1 MLPVSLSAQL
11 TVNYNTLST
20 NQLVQDVLVGE
31 GVDVSGVTFSGDA
44 RQRGF
49 FDGSSSNIGI
59 NSGVILATGNIFVA
73 EGPNDLTNATLPE
86 DSGCGTPED
95 PPPFQGPG
103 GLCLSGDSDL
113 NSILAGSTVTFDAA
127 VLEFD
132 FIPQSDV
139 IRFNYVF
146 ASEEYPEYVCSFF
159 NDVFAFLLSGPNPAG
174 GNYNEVNIAR
184 IPGTTIPVAI
194 NTINPGVEGEEG
206 DPSICNGSAGS
217 LNYSFL
223 YNNNSFG
230 STVQFD
236 GFTDKLEAFANVIPC
251 EEYHIKIA
259 IADAGDGVLDSA
271 VFLEENSFAADAV
284 EIEVVTIDAD
294 GSISADFTVA
304 EGCDDVAEITFSLNE
319 AASSDYSIPFTVSG
333 TAINGTDYETLPGS
347 IFIPAGATEVT
358 INVVPILDAI
368 DEGTETI
375 IFEVQ
380 TSVCESETFEI
391 TIGEEHPLTAPP
403 LSCGD
408 ITAQAVSFA
417 WDPVP
422 DATGY
427 EVSLDGGIT
436 WQPAAPGPTSH
447 TISGLTQGDVIDIL
461 VRALG
466 GELY

>member
-1 MLPVSLSAQL
+1 MKVRYSLFILTILILPVSLSAQL
-11 TVNYNTLST
+11 VVNSNTFST
-20 NQLVQDVLVGE
+20 NQLVQDVLVGQ
-31 GVDVSGVTFSGDA
+31 GVDVSNVTFNGVNI
-44 RQRGF
+44 QRGF
-49 FDGSSSNIGI
+49 FNGASSNIGI
-59 NSGVILATGNIFVA
+59 NSGIILATGNIFVA
-73 EGPNDLTNATLPE
+73 TGPNDLTNATQPE

-103 GLCLSGDSDL
+103 GLCRPGDSDL
-113 NSILAGSTVTFDAA
+113 NNILAGSTETFDAA

-146 ASEEYPEYVCSFF
+146 GSEEYPEYVCSDF
-159 NDVFAFLLSGPNPAG
+159 NDVFAFLISGPNPAG

-194 NTINPGVEGEEG
+194 NTVNPGTWG
-206 DPSICNGSAGS
+206 DNGGPFGS
-217 LNYSFL
+217 LNFSSL
-223 YNNNSFG
+223 YNNNNFG
-230 STVQFD
+230 TTVQFD

-251 EEYHIKIA
+251 ETYHIKIA

-284 EIEVVTIDAD
+284 VIEVVTIDAD
-294 GSISADFTVA
+294 GTISGDFTVA

-358 INVVPILDAI
+358 INVTPILDAI
-368 DEGTETI
+368 DEGTETV

-391 TIGEEHPLTAPP
+391 TIGEEHPLTAR
-403 LSCGD
+403 CR
-408 ITAQAVSFA
+408 T
-417 WDPVP
+417 
-422 DATGY
+422 
-427 EVSLDGGIT
+427 
-436 WQPAAPGPTSH
+436 
-447 TISGLTQGDVIDIL
+447 LT
-461 VRALG
+461 RRCH
-466 GELY
+466 